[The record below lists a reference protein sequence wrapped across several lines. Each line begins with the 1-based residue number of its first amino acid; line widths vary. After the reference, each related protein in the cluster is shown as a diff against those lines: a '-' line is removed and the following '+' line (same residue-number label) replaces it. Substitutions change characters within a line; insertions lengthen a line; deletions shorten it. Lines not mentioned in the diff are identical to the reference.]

1 MRACGETTEQVRR
14 GGLKGVTAVWRSI
27 QDTFALTDQGMK
39 DFMRGAGF
47 CALANLMLMLPIVVL
62 YFTARGFIRYL
73 DDPSV
78 GLPDMALFAVAIVAA
93 LVVMFVTQ
101 MWEYRATYTAVY
113 QESARK
119 RIAIAER
126 LRLLPLSFFGKR
138 DLADLTSVIMK
149 DCSDQERLFS
159 HTMPQIFGMGA
170 STLVFAAMMFAFDWR
185 LAASALWPIPVAL
198 TALLLT
204 ARIQKS
210 HTAKKNAA
218 SLSFADGLQ
227 EYLECHREIR
237 SLNKVGVFQGELD
250 CRIDRFEREKIDAEL
265 AMGVAVCSAQ
275 GFLRLGI
282 ASVIVVGTM
291 LLVTGQV
298 DFLVFF
304 VYLLAVTRVYDPIN
318 VVLQAVA
325 ELMDMSLSLE
335 RMRAIENEPVQTGS
349 TSFEPQG
356 YDVVF
361 EDVGFAYADGED
373 VLGSVSF
380 KAREGQVT
388 ALVGASGSGKSTAVK
403 LASRFWDVS
412 SGTVFVGGVDVST
425 VDPETLLS
433 AFSEVF
439 QDVVLFDDTVREN
452 IRLGRKDATNEEVL
466 AAARAARCDEFV
478 ERLPNGYDTMIG
490 ENGSRLSGGERQR
503 ISIARALLKD
513 APIVLLDEATASLD
527 VENETY
533 VQAALSELLQG
544 KTVLVIAHRMRTVDN
559 ADKIVVLEGGCVV
572 EQGSPAELREKPDG
586 RYRRMLELQRESEVW
601 AL

>member
-1 MRACGETTEQVRR
+1 
-14 GGLKGVTAVWRSI
+14 
-27 QDTFALTDQGMK
+27 MK

-62 YFTARGFIRYL
+62 YFVASDFVRYL
-73 DDPSV
+73 GEPAV
-78 GLPDMALFAVAIVAA
+78 GLPGMALYAVGIVAA
-93 LVVMFVTQ
+93 LAVMFVTQ
-101 MWEYRATYTAVY
+101 MWEYRATYTVVY

-159 HTMPQIFGMGA
+159 HTMPQLFGMGA
-170 STLVFAAMMFAFDWR
+170 STLVFAVMMFAFDWR

-198 TALLLT
+198 VALLLT
-204 ARIQKS
+204 ARVQKS

-218 SLSFADGLQ
+218 SLSFVDGLQ

-237 SLNKVGVFQGELD
+237 SLNKVSAFQGELD
-250 CRIDRFEREKIDAEL
+250 HCIDRFEREKIGAEL

-291 LLVTGQV
+291 LLVAGRV

-318 VVLQAVA
+318 VILQAIA
-325 ELMDMSLSLE
+325 ELMDMSLSLG
-335 RMRAIENEPVQTGS
+335 RMRAIENEPIQTGH

-361 EDVGFAYADGED
+361 DDVGFAYADGED
-373 VLGSVSF
+373 VLDGVSF
-380 KAREGQVT
+380 TAREGQVT

-412 SGTVFVGGVDVST
+412 SGAVFVGGVDVST

-433 AFSEVF
+433 SFSEVF

-452 IRLGRKDATNEEVL
+452 IRLGKKNATDEEVL
-466 AAARAARCDEFV
+466 AAAKAARCDEFV
-478 ERLPNGYDTMIG
+478 ERLPNGYDTLIG
-490 ENGSRLSGGERQR
+490 ENGGRLSGGERQR
-503 ISIARALLKD
+503 ISIARALLKN

-527 VENETY
+527 VENETQ

-559 ADKIVVLEGGCVV
+559 ADKIVVLEGGRVV
-572 EQGSPAELREKPDG
+572 EQGSPAELREKPEG
-586 RYRRMLELQRESEVW
+586 RYRRMLELQRESAAW

>member
-1 MRACGETTEQVRR
+1 MA
-14 GGLKGVTAVWRSI
+14 AVWRRI
-27 QDTFALTDQGMK
+27 QDAFALTDQGMK

-62 YFTARGFIRYL
+62 YFVASDFVRYL
-73 DDPSV
+73 GEPAI
-78 GLPDMALFAVAIVAA
+78 GLPSMAPYVVGIVAA
-93 LVVMFVTQ
+93 LAVMFVTQ
-101 MWEYRATYTAVY
+101 MWEYRATYTVVY
-113 QESARK
+113 KESARK

-198 TALLLT
+198 AALLLT
-204 ARIQKS
+204 ARVQKS

-218 SLSFADGLQ
+218 SLSFVDGLQ

-237 SLNKVGVFQGELD
+237 SLNKVGAFQSDLGR
-250 CRIDRFEREKIDAEL
+250 RIDRFEREKIGAEL

-291 LLVTGQV
+291 LLVAGRV

-318 VVLQAVA
+318 VILQAVA
-325 ELMDMSLSLE
+325 ELMDMSLSLK
-335 RMRAIENEPVQTGS
+335 RMRAIENEPIQTGS

-356 YDVVF
+356 YDVAF
-361 EDVGFAYADGED
+361 DDVGFAYADGED
-373 VLGSVSF
+373 VLDGVSF
-380 KAREGQVT
+380 TAREGQVT

-412 SGTVFVGGVDVST
+412 SGAVFVGGVDVST

-433 AFSEVF
+433 SFSEVF

-452 IRLGRKDATNEEVL
+452 IRLGKKNATDEEVL
-466 AAARAARCDEFV
+466 AAAKVARCDEFV
-478 ERLPNGYDTMIG
+478 ERLPNGYDTLIG
-490 ENGSRLSGGERQR
+490 ENGGRLSGGERQR
-503 ISIARALLKD
+503 ISIARALLKN

-527 VENETY
+527 VENETQ

-559 ADKIVVLEGGCVV
+559 ADKIVVLEGGRVV
-572 EQGSPAELREKPDG
+572 EQGSPAELREKPEG
-586 RYRRMLELQRESEVW
+586 RYRRMLELQRESAAW

>member
-1 MRACGETTEQVRR
+1 MTTVRR
-14 GGLKGVTAVWRSI
+14 RL
-27 QDTFALTDQGMK
+27 QDIFALTDQGVK

-62 YFTARGFIRYL
+62 YFVASDFVRYL
-73 DDPSV
+73 GEPAV
-78 GLPDMALFAVAIVAA
+78 GLPGMALYAVGIVAA
-93 LVVMFVTQ
+93 LAVMFVTQ
-101 MWEYRATYTAVY
+101 MWEYRATYTVVY

-159 HTMPQIFGMGA
+159 HTMPQLFGMGA
-170 STLVFAAMMFAFDWR
+170 STLVFAVMMFAFDWR

-198 TALLLT
+198 VALLLT
-204 ARIQKS
+204 ARVQKS

-218 SLSFADGLQ
+218 SLSFVDGLQ

-237 SLNKVGVFQGELD
+237 SLNKVSAFQGELD
-250 CRIDRFEREKIDAEL
+250 HCIDRFEREKIGAEL

-291 LLVTGQV
+291 LLVAGRV

-318 VVLQAVA
+318 VILQAIA
-325 ELMDMSLSLE
+325 ELMDMSLSLG
-335 RMRAIENEPVQTGS
+335 RMRAIENEPIQTGH

-356 YDVVF
+356 YDVAF
-361 EDVGFAYADGED
+361 DDVGFAYADGED
-373 VLGSVSF
+373 VLDGVSF
-380 KAREGQVT
+380 TAREGQVT

-412 SGTVFVGGVDVST
+412 SGAVFVGGVDVST

-433 AFSEVF
+433 SFSEVF

-452 IRLGRKDATNEEVL
+452 IRLGKKNATDEEVL
-466 AAARAARCDEFV
+466 AAAKAARCDEFV
-478 ERLPNGYDTMIG
+478 ERLPNGYDTLIG
-490 ENGSRLSGGERQR
+490 ENGGRLSGGERQR
-503 ISIARALLKD
+503 ISIARALLKN

-527 VENETY
+527 VENETQ

-559 ADKIVVLEGGCVV
+559 ADKIVVLEGGRVV
-572 EQGSPAELREKPDG
+572 EQGSPAELREKPEG
-586 RYRRMLELQRESEVW
+586 RYRRMLELQRESAAW

>member
-1 MRACGETTEQVRR
+1 MWRR
-14 GGLKGVTAVWRSI
+14 I
-27 QDTFALTDQGMK
+27 QDAFALTDQGMK

-62 YFTARGFIRYL
+62 YFTASDFIRYL
-73 DDPSV
+73 GDPAV
-78 GLPDMALFAVAIVAA
+78 GLPSMALYEVGIVAA
-93 LVVMFVTQ
+93 LAVMFVTQ
-101 MWEYRATYTAVY
+101 MWEYRGTYTVVY

-126 LRLLPLSFFGKR
+126 LRLLSLSFFGKR
-138 DLADLTSVIMK
+138 DLSDLTSVIMK

-170 STLVFAAMMFAFDWR
+170 STLVFAVMMFAFDWR

-198 TALLLT
+198 VALLLT
-204 ARIQKS
+204 ARVQKS

-218 SLSFADGLQ
+218 SLSFVDGLQ

-237 SLNKVGVFQGELD
+237 SLNKVSAFQGELD
-250 CRIDRFEREKIDAEL
+250 RCIDCFEREKIDAEL

-291 LLVTGQV
+291 LLVAGQI

-318 VVLQAVA
+318 VILQAIA

-335 RMRAIENEPVQTGS
+335 RMRAIENEPIQTGR

-361 EDVGFAYADGED
+361 DDVGFSYADGED
-373 VLGSVSF
+373 VLDSVSF

-412 SGTVFVGGVDVST
+412 SGAVFVGGVDVST

-433 AFSEVF
+433 SFSEVF

-452 IRLGRKDATNEEVL
+452 IRLGKKDATDEEVL
-466 AAARAARCDEFV
+466 AAAKAARCDEFV
-478 ERLPNGYDTMIG
+478 ERLPNGYDTIIG

-527 VENETY
+527 VENETH
-533 VQAALSELLQG
+533 VQAALSELLQD

-559 ADKIVVLEGGCVV
+559 ADKIVVLENGRVA
-572 EQGSPAELREKPDG
+572 EQGSPAELRERPEG
-586 RYRRMLELQRESEVW
+586 EYRRMLELQRESGAW
-601 AL
+601 TL

>member
-1 MRACGETTEQVRR
+1 MWRR
-14 GGLKGVTAVWRSI
+14 I
-27 QDTFALTDQGMK
+27 QDAFALTDQGMK

-62 YFTARGFIRYL
+62 YFVASDFVRYL
-73 DDPSV
+73 GNPAA
-78 GLPDMALFAVAIVAA
+78 GLPDMALYAVGIVVA

-101 MWEYRATYTAVY
+101 MWEYRGTYTVVY

-138 DLADLTSVIMK
+138 DLSDLTSVIMK

-170 STLVFAAMMFAFDWR
+170 STLVFAVMMFAFDWR

-198 TALLLT
+198 VALLLT
-204 ARIQKS
+204 ARVQKS

-218 SLSFADGLQ
+218 SLSFVDGLQ

-237 SLNKVGVFQGELD
+237 SLNKVSAFQGELD
-250 CRIDRFEREKIDAEL
+250 RCIDCFEREKIDAEL

-291 LLVTGQV
+291 LLVAGQI

-318 VVLQAVA
+318 VILQAIA

-335 RMRAIENEPVQTGS
+335 RMRAIENEAIQTGR

-361 EDVGFAYADGED
+361 DDVSFSYADGED
-373 VLGSVSF
+373 VLDSVSF

-412 SGTVFVGGVDVST
+412 SGAVFVGGVDVST

-433 AFSEVF
+433 SFSEVF

-452 IRLGRKDATNEEVL
+452 IRLGKKDATDEEVL
-466 AAARAARCDEFV
+466 AAAKAARCDEFV

-527 VENETY
+527 VENETQ
-533 VQAALSELLQG
+533 VQAALSELLQD

-559 ADKIVVLEGGCVV
+559 ADKIVVLENGRVA
-572 EQGSPAELREKPDG
+572 EQGSPAELRERPEG
-586 RYRRMLELQRESEVW
+586 EYRRMLELQRESGAW
-601 AL
+601 TL

>member
-1 MRACGETTEQVRR
+1 MTTVRR
-14 GGLKGVTAVWRSI
+14 RL
-27 QDTFALTDQGMK
+27 QDIFALTDQGMK

-62 YFTARGFIRYL
+62 YFVASDFVRYL
-73 DDPSV
+73 GEPAV
-78 GLPDMALFAVAIVAA
+78 GLPGMALYAVGIVAA
-93 LVVMFVTQ
+93 LAVMFVTQ
-101 MWEYRATYTAVY
+101 MWEYRATYTVVY
-113 QESARK
+113 RESARK

-159 HTMPQIFGMGA
+159 HTMPQLFGMGA
-170 STLVFAAMMFAFDWR
+170 STLVFAVMMFAFDWR

-198 TALLLT
+198 VALLLT

-237 SLNKVGVFQGELD
+237 SLNKVGAFQGELD
-250 CRIDRFEREKIDAEL
+250 RCIDCFEREKIGAEL

-291 LLVTGQV
+291 LLVAGQV

-318 VVLQAVA
+318 VILQAIA

-335 RMRAIENEPVQTGS
+335 RMRAIENEAIQTGS
-349 TSFEPQG
+349 TSFAPQG

-361 EDVGFAYADGED
+361 DDVGFAYANGED
-373 VLGSVSF
+373 VLDGVSF
-380 KAREGQVT
+380 KAQEGQVT

-412 SGTVFVGGVDVST
+412 SGAVFVGGVNVST
-425 VDPETLLS
+425 IDPETLLS

-452 IRLGRKDATNEEVL
+452 IRLGKKDATDEEVL
-466 AAARAARCDEFV
+466 AAAKAAHCDEFV
-478 ERLPNGYDTMIG
+478 ERLSNGYDTMIG

-527 VENETY
+527 VENETQ
-533 VQAALSELLQG
+533 VQAALSELLQD

-559 ADKIVVLEGGCVV
+559 ADKIVVLEGGRVA
-572 EQGSPAELREKPDG
+572 EQGSPAELRERPEGK
-586 RYRRMLELQRESEVW
+586 YRRMLELQSESATW

>member
-1 MRACGETTEQVRR
+1 
-14 GGLKGVTAVWRSI
+14 
-27 QDTFALTDQGMK
+27 MK

-62 YFTARGFIRYL
+62 YFVASDFVRYL
-73 DDPSV
+73 GEPAV
-78 GLPDMALFAVAIVAA
+78 GLPGMAPYVVGIVAA
-93 LVVMFVTQ
+93 LAVMFVTQ
-101 MWEYRATYTAVY
+101 MWEYRATYTVVY
-113 QESARK
+113 KESARK

-170 STLVFAAMMFAFDWR
+170 STLVFAVMMFAFDWR

-198 TALLLT
+198 AALLLT
-204 ARIQKS
+204 ARVQKS

-237 SLNKVGVFQGELD
+237 SLNKVGAFQSDLGR
-250 CRIDRFEREKIDAEL
+250 RIDRFEREKIGAEL

-282 ASVIVVGTM
+282 ASVIMVGTM
-291 LLVTGQV
+291 LLVTGRV

-318 VVLQAVA
+318 VILQAVA
-325 ELMDMSLSLE
+325 ELMDMSLSLK
-335 RMRAIENEPVQTGS
+335 RMCAIENEPIQTGS

-356 YDVVF
+356 YDVAF
-361 EDVGFAYADGED
+361 DDVGFAYADGED
-373 VLGSVSF
+373 VLDGVSF
-380 KAREGQVT
+380 TAREGQVT

-412 SGTVFVGGVDVST
+412 SGAVFVGGVDVST

-433 AFSEVF
+433 SFSEVF

-452 IRLGRKDATNEEVL
+452 IRLGKKNATDEEVL

-478 ERLPNGYDTMIG
+478 ERLPNGYDTLIG
-490 ENGSRLSGGERQR
+490 ENGGRLSGGERQR
-503 ISIARALLKD
+503 ISIARALLKN

-527 VENETY
+527 VENETQ

-559 ADKIVVLEGGCVV
+559 ADKIVVFEGGRVV
-572 EQGSPAELREKPDG
+572 EQGSPAELREKPEG
-586 RYRRMLELQRESEVW
+586 RYRRMLELQRESAAW

>member
-1 MRACGETTEQVRR
+1 MRRR
-14 GGLKGVTAVWRSI
+14 L
-27 QDTFALTDQGMK
+27 QDIFALTDQGMK

-62 YFTARGFIRYL
+62 YFVASDFVRYL
-73 DDPSV
+73 SEPAV
-78 GLPDMALFAVAIVAA
+78 GLPGMVPYVVGIVAA
-93 LVVMFVTQ
+93 LAVMFVTQ
-101 MWEYRATYTAVY
+101 MWEYRATYTVVY
-113 QESARK
+113 KESARK

-198 TALLLT
+198 VALLLT
-204 ARIQKS
+204 ARVQKS

-218 SLSFADGLQ
+218 SLSFVDGLQ

-237 SLNKVGVFQGELD
+237 SLNKVGAFQSDLGR
-250 CRIDRFEREKIDAEL
+250 RIDRFEREKIGAEL

-291 LLVTGQV
+291 LLVTGRV

-318 VVLQAVA
+318 VILQAVA
-325 ELMDMSLSLE
+325 ELMDMSLSLK
-335 RMRAIENEPVQTGS
+335 RMRAIENEPIQTGH

-356 YDVVF
+356 YDVAF
-361 EDVGFAYADGED
+361 DDVGFAYADGED
-373 VLGSVSF
+373 VLDGVSF
-380 KAREGQVT
+380 TAREGQVT

-412 SGTVFVGGVDVST
+412 SGAVFVGGVDVST

-433 AFSEVF
+433 SFSEVF

-452 IRLGRKDATNEEVL
+452 IRLGKKNATDEEVL
-466 AAARAARCDEFV
+466 AAAKAARCDEFV

-527 VENETY
+527 VENETQ

-559 ADKIVVLEGGCVV
+559 ADKIVVLEGGSVV
-572 EQGSPAELREKPDG
+572 EQGSPAELREKPEG
-586 RYRRMLELQRESEVW
+586 RYRRMLELQRESAAW

>member
-1 MRACGETTEQVRR
+1 
-14 GGLKGVTAVWRSI
+14 
-27 QDTFALTDQGMK
+27 MK

-62 YFTARGFIRYL
+62 YFVASDFIGCL
-73 DDPSV
+73 GDPAVCLPSMAPYVV
-78 GLPDMALFAVAIVAA
+78 GIVAA
-93 LVVMFVTQ
+93 LAVMFVTQ
-101 MWEYRATYTAVY
+101 MWEYRATYTVVY
-113 QESARK
+113 KESARK

-198 TALLLT
+198 VALLLT
-204 ARIQKS
+204 ARVQKS

-218 SLSFADGLQ
+218 SLSFVDGLQ

-237 SLNKVGVFQGELD
+237 SLNKVGAFQSDLGR
-250 CRIDRFEREKIDAEL
+250 RIDRFEREKIGAEL

-291 LLVTGQV
+291 LLVAGRV

-318 VVLQAVA
+318 VILQAVA
-325 ELMDMSLSLE
+325 ELMDMSLSLK
-335 RMRAIENEPVQTGS
+335 RMRAIENEPIQTGS

-356 YDVVF
+356 YDVAF
-361 EDVGFAYADGED
+361 DDVGFAYADGED
-373 VLGSVSF
+373 VLDGVSF
-380 KAREGQVT
+380 TAREGQVT

-412 SGTVFVGGVDVST
+412 SGAVFVGGVDVST

-433 AFSEVF
+433 SFSEVF

-452 IRLGRKDATNEEVL
+452 IRLGKKNATDEEVL
-466 AAARAARCDEFV
+466 AAAKAARCDEFV
-478 ERLPNGYDTMIG
+478 ERLPNGYDTLIG
-490 ENGSRLSGGERQR
+490 ENGGRLSGGERQR
-503 ISIARALLKD
+503 ISIARALLKN

-527 VENETY
+527 VENETQ

-559 ADKIVVLEGGCVV
+559 ADKIVVLEGGRVL
-572 EQGSPAELREKPDG
+572 EQGSPAELREKPEG
-586 RYRRMLELQRESEVW
+586 RYRRMLELQRESAAW

>member
-1 MRACGETTEQVRR
+1 MA
-14 GGLKGVTAVWRSI
+14 AVWRRI
-27 QDTFALTDQGMK
+27 QDAFALTDQGMK

-62 YFTARGFIRYL
+62 YFVASDFIGCL
-73 DDPSV
+73 GDPAACLPSMAPYVV
-78 GLPDMALFAVAIVAA
+78 GIVAA
-93 LVVMFVTQ
+93 LAVMFVTQ
-101 MWEYRATYTAVY
+101 MWEYRATYTVVY

-138 DLADLTSVIMK
+138 DLSDLTSVIMK

-170 STLVFAAMMFAFDWR
+170 STLVFAVMMFAFDWR

-198 TALLLT
+198 VALLLT
-204 ARIQKS
+204 ARVQKS

-218 SLSFADGLQ
+218 SLSFVDGLQ

-237 SLNKVGVFQGELD
+237 SLNKVSAFQGELD
-250 CRIDRFEREKIDAEL
+250 HCIDRFEREKIGAEL

-291 LLVTGQV
+291 LLVTGRV

-318 VVLQAVA
+318 VILQAVA
-325 ELMDMSLSLE
+325 ELMDMSLSLG
-335 RMRAIENEPVQTGS
+335 RMRAIENEPIQTGS

-356 YDVVF
+356 YDVAF
-361 EDVGFAYADGED
+361 DDVGFAYADGED
-373 VLGSVSF
+373 VLDGVSF
-380 KAREGQVT
+380 TAREGQVT

-412 SGTVFVGGVDVST
+412 SGAVFVGGVDVST

-433 AFSEVF
+433 SFSEVF

-452 IRLGRKDATNEEVL
+452 IRLGKKNATDEEVL

-527 VENETY
+527 VENETQ

-559 ADKIVVLEGGCVV
+559 ADKIVVLEGGSVV
-572 EQGSPAELREKPDG
+572 EQGSPAELREKPEG
-586 RYRRMLELQRESEVW
+586 RYRRMLELQRESAAW

>member
-1 MRACGETTEQVRR
+1 MTTVRR
-14 GGLKGVTAVWRSI
+14 RL
-27 QDTFALTDQGMK
+27 QDIFALTDQGMK

-62 YFTARGFIRYL
+62 YFVASDFIRYL
-73 DDPSV
+73 GEPAV
-78 GLPDMALFAVAIVAA
+78 GLPGMALYAVGIVAA
-93 LVVMFVTQ
+93 LAVMFVTQ
-101 MWEYRATYTAVY
+101 MWEYRATYTVVY

-159 HTMPQIFGMGA
+159 HTMPQLFGMGA
-170 STLVFAAMMFAFDWR
+170 STLVFAVMMFAFDWR

-198 TALLLT
+198 VALLLT
-204 ARIQKS
+204 ARVQKS

-218 SLSFADGLQ
+218 SLSFVDGLQ

-237 SLNKVGVFQGELD
+237 SLNKVSAFQGELD
-250 CRIDRFEREKIDAEL
+250 HCIDRFEREKIGAEL

-291 LLVTGQV
+291 LLVAGRV

-318 VVLQAVA
+318 VILQAIA
-325 ELMDMSLSLE
+325 ELMDMSLSLG
-335 RMRAIENEPVQTGS
+335 RMRAIENEPIQTGH

-356 YDVVF
+356 YDVAF
-361 EDVGFAYADGED
+361 DDVGFAYADGEN
-373 VLGSVSF
+373 VLDGVSF
-380 KAREGQVT
+380 TAREGQVT

-412 SGTVFVGGVDVST
+412 SGAVFVGGVDVST

-433 AFSEVF
+433 SFSEVF

-452 IRLGRKDATNEEVL
+452 IRLGKKNATDEEVL
-466 AAARAARCDEFV
+466 AAAKAARCDEFV
-478 ERLPNGYDTMIG
+478 ERLPNGYDTLIG
-490 ENGSRLSGGERQR
+490 ENGGRLSGGERQR
-503 ISIARALLKD
+503 ISIARALLKN

-527 VENETY
+527 VENETQ

-559 ADKIVVLEGGCVV
+559 ADKIVVLEGGRVV
-572 EQGSPAELREKPDG
+572 EQGSPAELREKPEG
-586 RYRRMLELQRESEVW
+586 RYRRMLELQRESAAW

>member
-1 MRACGETTEQVRR
+1 
-14 GGLKGVTAVWRSI
+14 
-27 QDTFALTDQGMK
+27 MK

-62 YFTARGFIRYL
+62 YFVASDFVRYL
-73 DDPSV
+73 GEPAV
-78 GLPDMALFAVAIVAA
+78 GLPGMALYAVGIVAA
-93 LVVMFVTQ
+93 LAVMFVTQ
-101 MWEYRATYTAVY
+101 MWEYRATYTVVY

-159 HTMPQIFGMGA
+159 HTMPQLFGMGA
-170 STLVFAAMMFAFDWR
+170 STLVFAVMMFAFDWR

-198 TALLLT
+198 AALLLT
-204 ARIQKS
+204 ARVQKS

-218 SLSFADGLQ
+218 SLSFVDGLQ

-237 SLNKVGVFQGELD
+237 SLNKVSAFQGELD
-250 CRIDRFEREKIDAEL
+250 HCIDRFEREKIGAEL

-291 LLVTGQV
+291 LLVAGRV

-318 VVLQAVA
+318 VILQAIA
-325 ELMDMSLSLE
+325 ELMDMSLSLG
-335 RMRAIENEPVQTGS
+335 RMRAIENEPIQTGR

-356 YDVVF
+356 YDVAF
-361 EDVGFAYADGED
+361 DDVGFAYADGED
-373 VLGSVSF
+373 VLDGVSF
-380 KAREGQVT
+380 TAREGQVT

-412 SGTVFVGGVDVST
+412 SGAVFVGGVDVST

-433 AFSEVF
+433 SFSEVF

-452 IRLGRKDATNEEVL
+452 IRLGKKNATDEEVL
-466 AAARAARCDEFV
+466 AAAKAARCDEFV
-478 ERLPNGYDTMIG
+478 ERLPNGYDTLIG
-490 ENGSRLSGGERQR
+490 ENGGRLSGGERQR
-503 ISIARALLKD
+503 ISIARALLKN

-527 VENETY
+527 VENETQ

-559 ADKIVVLEGGCVV
+559 ADKIVVLEGGRVV
-572 EQGSPAELREKPDG
+572 EQGSPAELREKPEG
-586 RYRRMLELQRESEVW
+586 RYRRMLELQRESAAW

>member
-1 MRACGETTEQVRR
+1 
-14 GGLKGVTAVWRSI
+14 
-27 QDTFALTDQGMK
+27 MK

-62 YFTARGFIRYL
+62 YFVASDFVRYL
-73 DDPSV
+73 GEPAV
-78 GLPDMALFAVAIVAA
+78 GLPGMALYAVGIVAA
-93 LVVMFVTQ
+93 LAVMFVTQ
-101 MWEYRATYTAVY
+101 MWEYRATYTVVY

-159 HTMPQIFGMGA
+159 HTMPQLFGMGA
-170 STLVFAAMMFAFDWR
+170 STLVFAVMMFAFDWR

-198 TALLLT
+198 VALLLT
-204 ARIQKS
+204 ARVQKS

-218 SLSFADGLQ
+218 SLSFVDRLQ

-237 SLNKVGVFQGELD
+237 SLNKVSAFQGELD
-250 CRIDRFEREKIDAEL
+250 HCIDRFEREKIGAEL

-291 LLVTGQV
+291 LLVAGRV

-318 VVLQAVA
+318 VILQAIA
-325 ELMDMSLSLE
+325 ELMDMSLSLG
-335 RMRAIENEPVQTGS
+335 RMRAIENEPIQTGH

-356 YDVVF
+356 YDVAF
-361 EDVGFAYADGED
+361 DDVGFAYADGED
-373 VLGSVSF
+373 VLDGVSF
-380 KAREGQVT
+380 TAREGQVT

-412 SGTVFVGGVDVST
+412 SGAVFVGGVDVST

-433 AFSEVF
+433 SFSEVF

-452 IRLGRKDATNEEVL
+452 IRLGKKNATDEEVL
-466 AAARAARCDEFV
+466 AAAKAARCDEFV
-478 ERLPNGYDTMIG
+478 ERLPNGYDTLIG
-490 ENGSRLSGGERQR
+490 ENGGRLSGGERQR
-503 ISIARALLKD
+503 ISIARALLKN

-527 VENETY
+527 VENETQ

-559 ADKIVVLEGGCVV
+559 ADKIVVLEGGRVV
-572 EQGSPAELREKPDG
+572 EQGSPAELREKPEG
-586 RYRRMLELQRESEVW
+586 RYRRMLELQRESAAW

>member
-1 MRACGETTEQVRR
+1 MWRR
-14 GGLKGVTAVWRSI
+14 I
-27 QDTFALTDQGMK
+27 QDAFALTDQGMK
-39 DFMRGAGF
+39 DFIRGAGF

-62 YFTARGFIRYL
+62 YFVASDFIRYL
-73 DDPSV
+73 DNPSV
-78 GLPDMALFAVAIVAA
+78 GLPGMVLYVAGIVAA

-101 MWEYRATYTAVY
+101 MWEYRATYTVVY

-119 RIAIAER
+119 RISIAER

-170 STLVFAAMMFAFDWR
+170 STLVFAVMMFAFDWR

-198 TALLLT
+198 VVLLLT
-204 ARIQKS
+204 AHIQKS

-218 SLSFADGLQ
+218 SLSFADALQ

-237 SLNKVGVFQGELD
+237 SLNKVGAFQDELD
-250 CRIDRFEREKIDAEL
+250 CRIDRFEREKIGAEL

-282 ASVIVVGTM
+282 ASVIVVGTV
-291 LLVTGQV
+291 LLVAGQV

-318 VVLQAVA
+318 VILQAIA

-335 RMRAIENEPVQTGS
+335 RMRAIENEPIQTGS

-356 YDVVF
+356 HDVVF
-361 EDVGFAYADGED
+361 EDVGFAYSDGED
-373 VLGSVSF
+373 VLNGVSF
-380 KAREGQVT
+380 KAQEGQVT

-403 LASRFWDVS
+403 LASRFWDAS
-412 SGTVFVGGVDVST
+412 SGAIFVGGVDVST

-452 IRLGRKDATNEEVL
+452 IRLGKKDATNEEVL

-586 RYRRMLELQRESEVW
+586 IYRRMLELQRESEAWV
-601 AL
+601 L

>member
-1 MRACGETTEQVRR
+1 
-14 GGLKGVTAVWRSI
+14 
-27 QDTFALTDQGMK
+27 MK

-62 YFTARGFIRYL
+62 YFVASDFIRYL
-73 DDPSV
+73 GEPAV
-78 GLPDMALFAVAIVAA
+78 GLPGMALYTVGIVAA
-93 LVVMFVTQ
+93 LAVMFITQ
-101 MWEYRATYTAVY
+101 MWEYRATYTVVY

-159 HTMPQIFGMGA
+159 HTMPQLFGMGA
-170 STLVFAAMMFAFDWR
+170 STLVFAVMMFAFDWR

-198 TALLLT
+198 AALLLT
-204 ARIQKS
+204 ARVQKS

-218 SLSFADGLQ
+218 SLSFVDGLQ

-237 SLNKVGVFQGELD
+237 SLNKVGAFQSDLGR
-250 CRIDRFEREKIDAEL
+250 RIDRFEREKIGAEL

-291 LLVTGQV
+291 LLVAGRV

-318 VVLQAVA
+318 VILQAIA
-325 ELMDMSLSLE
+325 ELMDMSLSLG
-335 RMRAIENEPVQTGS
+335 RMRAIENEPIQTGH

-356 YDVVF
+356 YDVAF
-361 EDVGFAYADGED
+361 DDVGFAYADGED
-373 VLGSVSF
+373 VLDGVSF

-412 SGTVFVGGVDVST
+412 SGAVFVGGVDVST

-433 AFSEVF
+433 SFSEVF

-452 IRLGRKDATNEEVL
+452 IRLGKKNATDEEVL
-466 AAARAARCDEFV
+466 AAAKAARCDEFV
-478 ERLPNGYDTMIG
+478 ERLPNGYDTLIG
-490 ENGSRLSGGERQR
+490 ENGGRLSGGERQR
-503 ISIARALLKD
+503 ISIARALLKN

-527 VENETY
+527 VENETQ

-559 ADKIVVLEGGCVV
+559 ADKIVVLEGGRVV
-572 EQGSPAELREKPDG
+572 EQGSPAELREKPEG
-586 RYRRMLELQRESEVW
+586 RYRRMLELQRESAAW
-601 AL
+601 TL

>member
-1 MRACGETTEQVRR
+1 MWRR
-14 GGLKGVTAVWRSI
+14 I
-27 QDTFALTDQGMK
+27 QDAFALTDQGMK

-47 CALANLMLMLPIVVL
+47 CALANLMLMLPVVVL
-62 YFTARGFIRYL
+62 YFTASDFIRYL

-78 GLPDMALFAVAIVAA
+78 GLPGMALYAAGIVAA

-101 MWEYRATYTAVY
+101 MWEYRATYSAVY

-126 LRLLPLSFFGKR
+126 LRLLPLSFFGRR
-138 DLADLTSVIMK
+138 DLSDLTSVIMK

-198 TALLLT
+198 AALLLT
-204 ARIQKS
+204 AHIQKS

-218 SLSFADGLQ
+218 SLSFADALQ

-237 SLNKVGVFQGELD
+237 SLNKVGAFQDELD
-250 CRIDRFEREKIDAEL
+250 CRIDRFEREKIGAEL

-282 ASVIVVGTM
+282 ASVIVVGTV
-291 LLVTGQV
+291 LLVAGQV
-298 DFLVFF
+298 GFLVFF

-318 VVLQAVA
+318 VILQAIA

-373 VLGSVSF
+373 VLGDVSF

-412 SGTVFVGGVDVST
+412 SGAIFVGGVDVST

-452 IRLGRKDATNEEVL
+452 IRLGKKDATNEEVL

-586 RYRRMLELQRESEVW
+586 RYRRMLELQHESEAWV
-601 AL
+601 L

>member
-1 MRACGETTEQVRR
+1 
-14 GGLKGVTAVWRSI
+14 
-27 QDTFALTDQGMK
+27 MK

-62 YFTARGFIRYL
+62 YFVASDFIGCL
-73 DDPSV
+73 GDPAV
-78 GLPDMALFAVAIVAA
+78 GLPGMAPYVVGIVAA
-93 LVVMFVTQ
+93 LAVMLVTQ
-101 MWEYRATYTAVY
+101 MWEYRATYTVVY

-170 STLVFAAMMFAFDWR
+170 STLVFAVMMFAFDWR

-198 TALLLT
+198 AALLLT
-204 ARIQKS
+204 ARVQKS

-218 SLSFADGLQ
+218 SLSFVDGLQ

-237 SLNKVGVFQGELD
+237 SLNKVGAFQSDLGR
-250 CRIDRFEREKIDAEL
+250 RIDRFEREKIGAEL

-291 LLVTGQV
+291 LLVAGRV

-318 VVLQAVA
+318 VILQAIA
-325 ELMDMSLSLE
+325 ELMDMSLSLG
-335 RMRAIENEPVQTGS
+335 RMRAIENEPIQTGH

-356 YDVVF
+356 YDVAF
-361 EDVGFAYADGED
+361 DDVGFAYADGED
-373 VLGSVSF
+373 VLDGVSF
-380 KAREGQVT
+380 TAREGQVT

-412 SGTVFVGGVDVST
+412 SGAVFVGGVDVST

-433 AFSEVF
+433 SFSEVF

-452 IRLGRKDATNEEVL
+452 IRLGKKNATDEEVL
-466 AAARAARCDEFV
+466 AAAKAARCDEFV
-478 ERLPNGYDTMIG
+478 ERLPNGYDTLIG
-490 ENGSRLSGGERQR
+490 ENGGRLSGGERQR
-503 ISIARALLKD
+503 ISIARALLKN

-527 VENETY
+527 VENETQ

-559 ADKIVVLEGGCVV
+559 ADKIVVLEGGRVV
-572 EQGSPAELREKPDG
+572 EQGSPAELREKPEG
-586 RYRRMLELQRESEVW
+586 RYRRMLELQRESAAW

>member
-1 MRACGETTEQVRR
+1 
-14 GGLKGVTAVWRSI
+14 
-27 QDTFALTDQGMK
+27 MK

-62 YFTARGFIRYL
+62 YFVASDFVRYL
-73 DDPSV
+73 GEPAV
-78 GLPDMALFAVAIVAA
+78 GLPGMALYAVGIVAA
-93 LVVMFVTQ
+93 LAVMFVTQ
-101 MWEYRATYTAVY
+101 MWEYRATYTVVY

-198 TALLLT
+198 VALLLT
-204 ARIQKS
+204 ARVQKS

-218 SLSFADGLQ
+218 SLSFVDGLQ

-237 SLNKVGVFQGELD
+237 SLNKVGAFQSDLGR
-250 CRIDRFEREKIDAEL
+250 RIDRFEREKIGAEL

-291 LLVTGQV
+291 LLVTGRV

-318 VVLQAVA
+318 VILQAVA
-325 ELMDMSLSLE
+325 ELMDMSLSLK
-335 RMRAIENEPVQTGS
+335 RMRAIENEPIQTGS

-356 YDVVF
+356 YDVAF
-361 EDVGFAYADGED
+361 DDVGFAYADGED
-373 VLGSVSF
+373 VLDGVSF
-380 KAREGQVT
+380 TAREGQVT

-412 SGTVFVGGVDVST
+412 SGAVFVGGVDVST

-433 AFSEVF
+433 SFSEVF

-452 IRLGRKDATNEEVL
+452 IRLGKKNATDEEVL
-466 AAARAARCDEFV
+466 AAAKAARCDEFV
-478 ERLPNGYDTMIG
+478 ERLPNGYDTLIG
-490 ENGSRLSGGERQR
+490 ENGGRLSGGERQR
-503 ISIARALLKD
+503 ISIARALLKN

-527 VENETY
+527 VENETQ

-559 ADKIVVLEGGCVV
+559 ADKIVVLEGGSVV
-572 EQGSPAELREKPDG
+572 EQGSPAELREKPEG
-586 RYRRMLELQRESEVW
+586 RYRRMLELQRESAAW

>member
-1 MRACGETTEQVRR
+1 
-14 GGLKGVTAVWRSI
+14 
-27 QDTFALTDQGMK
+27 MK
-39 DFMRGAGF
+39 DFIRGAGF

-62 YFTARGFIRYL
+62 YFVASDFIRYL
-73 DDPSV
+73 DNPSV
-78 GLPDMALFAVAIVAA
+78 GLPGTALYAAGIVAA
-93 LVVMFVTQ
+93 LAVMFVTQ
-101 MWEYRATYTAVY
+101 MWEYRGTYTVVY

-119 RIAIAER
+119 RISIAER

-198 TALLLT
+198 AALLLT
-204 ARIQKS
+204 GRIQKS

-218 SLSFADGLQ
+218 SLSFADALQ

-237 SLNKVGVFQGELD
+237 SLNKVGVFQDELD
-250 CRIDRFEREKIDAEL
+250 CRIDRFEREKIGAEL

-282 ASVIVVGTM
+282 ASVIVVGTV
-291 LLVTGQV
+291 LLVAGQV

-318 VVLQAVA
+318 VILQAIA

-403 LASRFWDVS
+403 LASRFWDAS
-412 SGTVFVGGVDVST
+412 SGAIFVGGVDVST

-452 IRLGRKDATNEEVL
+452 IRLGKKDATNEEVL

-586 RYRRMLELQRESEVW
+586 RYRRMLELQRESEAWV
-601 AL
+601 L

>member
-1 MRACGETTEQVRR
+1 
-14 GGLKGVTAVWRSI
+14 
-27 QDTFALTDQGMK
+27 MK

-62 YFTARGFIRYL
+62 YFVASDFVRYL
-73 DDPSV
+73 GEPAV
-78 GLPDMALFAVAIVAA
+78 GLPGMAPYVVGIVAA
-93 LVVMFVTQ
+93 LAVMFVTQ
-101 MWEYRATYTAVY
+101 MWEYRATYTVVY
-113 QESARK
+113 KESARK

-198 TALLLT
+198 VALLLT
-204 ARIQKS
+204 ARVQKS

-218 SLSFADGLQ
+218 SLSFVDGLQ

-237 SLNKVGVFQGELD
+237 SLNKVGAFQSDLGR
-250 CRIDRFEREKIDAEL
+250 RIDRFEREKIGAEL

-291 LLVTGQV
+291 LLVTGRV

-318 VVLQAVA
+318 VILQAVA
-325 ELMDMSLSLE
+325 ELMDMSLSLK
-335 RMRAIENEPVQTGS
+335 RMRAIENEPIQTGS

-356 YDVVF
+356 YDVAF
-361 EDVGFAYADGED
+361 DDVGFAYADGED
-373 VLGSVSF
+373 VLDGVSF
-380 KAREGQVT
+380 TAREGQVT

-412 SGTVFVGGVDVST
+412 SGAVFVGGVDVST

-433 AFSEVF
+433 SFSEVF

-452 IRLGRKDATNEEVL
+452 IRLGKKSATDEEVL
-466 AAARAARCDEFV
+466 AAAKVARCDEFV
-478 ERLPNGYDTMIG
+478 ERLPNGYDTLIG
-490 ENGSRLSGGERQR
+490 ENGGRLSGGERQR
-503 ISIARALLKD
+503 ISIARALLKN

-527 VENETY
+527 VENETQ

-559 ADKIVVLEGGCVV
+559 ADKIVVLEGGRVV
-572 EQGSPAELREKPDG
+572 EQGSPAELREKPEG
-586 RYRRMLELQRESEVW
+586 RYRRMLELQRESAAW

>member
-1 MRACGETTEQVRR
+1 
-14 GGLKGVTAVWRSI
+14 
-27 QDTFALTDQGMK
+27 MK

-62 YFTARGFIRYL
+62 YFVASDFVRYL
-73 DDPSV
+73 GEPAV
-78 GLPDMALFAVAIVAA
+78 GLPGMAPYVMGIVAA
-93 LVVMFVTQ
+93 LAVMFVTQ
-101 MWEYRATYTAVY
+101 MWEYRATYTVVY
-113 QESARK
+113 KESARK

-198 TALLLT
+198 VALLLT
-204 ARIQKS
+204 ARVQKS

-218 SLSFADGLQ
+218 SLSFVDGLQ

-237 SLNKVGVFQGELD
+237 SLNKVGAFQSDLGR
-250 CRIDRFEREKIDAEL
+250 RIDRFEREKIGAEL

-291 LLVTGQV
+291 LLMTGRV

-318 VVLQAVA
+318 VILQAVA
-325 ELMDMSLSLE
+325 ELMDMSLSLK
-335 RMRAIENEPVQTGS
+335 RMRAIENEPIQTGS

-356 YDVVF
+356 YDVAF
-361 EDVGFAYADGED
+361 DDVGFAYADGED
-373 VLGSVSF
+373 VLDGVSF
-380 KAREGQVT
+380 TAREGQVT
-388 ALVGASGSGKSTAVK
+388 ALVGTSGSGKSTAVK

-412 SGTVFVGGVDVST
+412 SGAVFVGGVDVST

-433 AFSEVF
+433 SFSEVF

-452 IRLGRKDATNEEVL
+452 IRLGKKNATDEEVL

-527 VENETY
+527 VENETQ

-559 ADKIVVLEGGCVV
+559 ADKIVVLEGGRVV
-572 EQGSPAELREKPDG
+572 EQGSPAELREKPEG
-586 RYRRMLELQRESEVW
+586 RYRRMLELQRESAAW

>member
-1 MRACGETTEQVRR
+1 M
-14 GGLKGVTAVWRSI
+14 TAVWRRI
-27 QDTFALTDQGMK
+27 QDAFALTDQGMK
-39 DFMRGAGF
+39 DFIRGAGF

-62 YFTARGFIRYL
+62 YFVASDFVRYL
-73 DDPSV
+73 DNPSV
-78 GLPDMALFAVAIVAA
+78 GLPGMALYAAGIVAA
-93 LVVMFVTQ
+93 LAVMFVTQ
-101 MWEYRATYTAVY
+101 MWEYRGTYTVVY

-119 RIAIAER
+119 RISIAER

-170 STLVFAAMMFAFDWR
+170 STLVFAVMMFAFDWR

-198 TALLLT
+198 VALLLT
-204 ARIQKS
+204 ARVQKS

-218 SLSFADGLQ
+218 SLSFVDGLQ

-237 SLNKVGVFQGELD
+237 SLNKVSAFQGELD
-250 CRIDRFEREKIDAEL
+250 HCIDRFEREKIGAEL

-291 LLVTGQV
+291 LLVAGRV

-318 VVLQAVA
+318 VILQAIA
-325 ELMDMSLSLE
+325 ELMDMSLSLG
-335 RMRAIENEPVQTGS
+335 RMRAIENEPVQTGH

-361 EDVGFAYADGED
+361 DDVGFAYADGED
-373 VLGSVSF
+373 VLDGVSF
-380 KAREGQVT
+380 TAREGQVT

-412 SGTVFVGGVDVST
+412 SGAVFVGGVDVST

-433 AFSEVF
+433 SFSEVF

-452 IRLGRKDATNEEVL
+452 IRLGKKNATDEEVL
-466 AAARAARCDEFV
+466 AAAKAARCDEFV
-478 ERLPNGYDTMIG
+478 ERLPNGYDTLIG
-490 ENGSRLSGGERQR
+490 ENGGRLSGGERQR
-503 ISIARALLKD
+503 ISIARALLKN

-527 VENETY
+527 VENETQ

-559 ADKIVVLEGGCVV
+559 ADKIVVLEGGRVV
-572 EQGSPAELREKPDG
+572 EQGSPAELREKPEG
-586 RYRRMLELQRESEVW
+586 RYRRMLELQRESAAW

>member
-1 MRACGETTEQVRR
+1 MWRR
-14 GGLKGVTAVWRSI
+14 I
-27 QDTFALTDQGMK
+27 QDAFALTDQGMK

-62 YFTARGFIRYL
+62 YFVASDFVRYL
-73 DDPSV
+73 GEPAI
-78 GLPDMALFAVAIVAA
+78 GLPGMAPYVVGIVAA
-93 LVVMFVTQ
+93 LAVMFVTQ
-101 MWEYRATYTAVY
+101 MWEYRATYTVVY

-198 TALLLT
+198 VALLLT
-204 ARIQKS
+204 ARVQKS

-218 SLSFADGLQ
+218 SLSFVDGLQ

-237 SLNKVGVFQGELD
+237 SLNKVGAFQSDLGR
-250 CRIDRFEREKIDAEL
+250 RIDRFEREKIGAEL

-291 LLVTGQV
+291 LLVTGRV

-318 VVLQAVA
+318 VILQAVA
-325 ELMDMSLSLE
+325 ELMDMSLSLK
-335 RMRAIENEPVQTGS
+335 RMRAIENEPIQTGS

-356 YDVVF
+356 YDVAF
-361 EDVGFAYADGED
+361 DDVGFAYADGED
-373 VLGSVSF
+373 VLDGVSF
-380 KAREGQVT
+380 TAREGQVT

-412 SGTVFVGGVDVST
+412 SGAVFVGGVDVST

-433 AFSEVF
+433 SFSEVF

-452 IRLGRKDATNEEVL
+452 IRLGKKNATDEEVL
-466 AAARAARCDEFV
+466 AAAKAARCDEFV
-478 ERLPNGYDTMIG
+478 ERLPNGYDTLIG
-490 ENGSRLSGGERQR
+490 ENGGRLSGGERQR
-503 ISIARALLKD
+503 ISIARALLKN

-527 VENETY
+527 VENETQ

-559 ADKIVVLEGGCVV
+559 ADKIVVLEGGRVV
-572 EQGSPAELREKPDG
+572 EQGSPAELREKPEG
-586 RYRRMLELQRESEVW
+586 RYRRMLELQRESAAW

>member
-1 MRACGETTEQVRR
+1 
-14 GGLKGVTAVWRSI
+14 
-27 QDTFALTDQGMK
+27 MK

-62 YFTARGFIRYL
+62 YFVASDFVRYL
-73 DDPSV
+73 GEPAV
-78 GLPDMALFAVAIVAA
+78 GLPGMAPYVVGIVAA
-93 LVVMFVTQ
+93 LAVMFVTQ
-101 MWEYRATYTAVY
+101 MWEYRATYTVVY
-113 QESARK
+113 KESARK

-198 TALLLT
+198 VALLLT
-204 ARIQKS
+204 ARVQKS

-218 SLSFADGLQ
+218 SLSFVDGLQ

-237 SLNKVGVFQGELD
+237 SLNKVGAFQSDLGR
-250 CRIDRFEREKIDAEL
+250 RIDRFEREKIGAEL

-291 LLVTGQV
+291 LLVAGRV

-318 VVLQAVA
+318 VILQAIA
-325 ELMDMSLSLE
+325 ELMDMSLSLG
-335 RMRAIENEPVQTGS
+335 RMRAIENEPIQTGH

-356 YDVVF
+356 YDVAF
-361 EDVGFAYADGED
+361 DDVGFAYADGED
-373 VLGSVSF
+373 VLDGVSF
-380 KAREGQVT
+380 TAREGQVT

-412 SGTVFVGGVDVST
+412 SGAVFVGGVDVST

-433 AFSEVF
+433 SFSEVF

-452 IRLGRKDATNEEVL
+452 IRLGKKNATDEEVL
-466 AAARAARCDEFV
+466 AAAKAARCDEFV
-478 ERLPNGYDTMIG
+478 ERLPNGYDTLIG
-490 ENGSRLSGGERQR
+490 ENGGRLSGGERQR
-503 ISIARALLKD
+503 ISIARALLKN

-527 VENETY
+527 VENETQ

-559 ADKIVVLEGGCVV
+559 ADKIVVLEGGRVV
-572 EQGSPAELREKPDG
+572 EQGSPAELREKPEG
-586 RYRRMLELQRESEVW
+586 RYRRMLELQRESAAW

>member
-1 MRACGETTEQVRR
+1 MWRR
-14 GGLKGVTAVWRSI
+14 I
-27 QDTFALTDQGMK
+27 QDAFALTDQGMK

-62 YFTARGFIRYL
+62 YFTASDFIRYL
-73 DDPSV
+73 GDPAV
-78 GLPDMALFAVAIVAA
+78 GLPSMALYAVGIVAA
-93 LVVMFVTQ
+93 LAVMFVTQ
-101 MWEYRATYTAVY
+101 MWEYRGTYTVVY

-138 DLADLTSVIMK
+138 DLSDLTSVIMK

-170 STLVFAAMMFAFDWR
+170 STLVFAVMMFAFDWR

-198 TALLLT
+198 VALLLT
-204 ARIQKS
+204 ARVQKS

-237 SLNKVGVFQGELD
+237 SLNKVSAFQGELD
-250 CRIDRFEREKIDAEL
+250 RCIDCFEREKIDAEL

-291 LLVTGQV
+291 LLVAGQI

-318 VVLQAVA
+318 VILQAIA

-335 RMRAIENEPVQTGS
+335 RMRAIENEPIQTGR

-373 VLGSVSF
+373 VLNGVSF

-412 SGTVFVGGVDVST
+412 SGAVFVGGVDVST

-433 AFSEVF
+433 SFSEVF

-452 IRLGRKDATNEEVL
+452 IRLGKKDATDEEVL
-466 AAARAARCDEFV
+466 AAAKAARCDEFV

-527 VENETY
+527 VENETQ
-533 VQAALSELLQG
+533 VQAALSELLQD
-544 KTVLVIAHRMRTVDN
+544 KTVLVIAHRMRAVDN
-559 ADKIVVLEGGCVV
+559 ADKIVVLEDGRVA
-572 EQGSPAELREKPDG
+572 EQGSPAELRERPEG
-586 RYRRMLELQRESEVW
+586 EYRRMLELQRESGAW
-601 AL
+601 TL

>member
-1 MRACGETTEQVRR
+1 MWRR
-14 GGLKGVTAVWRSI
+14 I
-27 QDTFALTDQGMK
+27 QDAFALTDQGMK

-62 YFTARGFIRYL
+62 YFVASDFIRYL
-73 DDPSV
+73 DNPSV
-78 GLPDMALFAVAIVAA
+78 GLPSMALYAAGIVAA
-93 LVVMFVTQ
+93 LVVIFVTQ
-101 MWEYRATYTAVY
+101 MWEYRATYTVVY

-126 LRLLPLSFFGKR
+126 LRLLPLSFFGRR
-138 DLADLTSVIMK
+138 DLSDLTSVIMK

-170 STLVFAAMMFAFDWR
+170 STLVFAVMMFAFDWR

-198 TALLLT
+198 VALLLT
-204 ARIQKS
+204 ARVQKS

-218 SLSFADGLQ
+218 SLSFVDGLQ

-237 SLNKVGVFQGELD
+237 SLNKVSAFQGELD
-250 CRIDRFEREKIDAEL
+250 RCIDCFEREKIDAEL

-291 LLVTGQV
+291 LLVAGQI

-318 VVLQAVA
+318 VILQAIA

-335 RMRAIENEPVQTGS
+335 RMRAIENEAIQTGR

-361 EDVGFAYADGED
+361 DDVGFSYADGED
-373 VLGSVSF
+373 VLDSVSF

-412 SGTVFVGGVDVST
+412 SGAVFVGGVDVST

-433 AFSEVF
+433 SFSEVF

-452 IRLGRKDATNEEVL
+452 IRLGKKDATDEEVL
-466 AAARAARCDEFV
+466 AAAKAARCDEFV

-527 VENETY
+527 VENETQ

-559 ADKIVVLEGGCVV
+559 ADKIVVLENGRVA
-572 EQGSPAELREKPDG
+572 EQGSPAELRERPEG
-586 RYRRMLELQRESEVW
+586 EYRRMLELQRESGAW
-601 AL
+601 TL

>member
-1 MRACGETTEQVRR
+1 
-14 GGLKGVTAVWRSI
+14 
-27 QDTFALTDQGMK
+27 MK
-39 DFMRGAGF
+39 DFMHGVGF

-62 YFTARGFIRYL
+62 YFVASDFIGCL
-73 DDPSV
+73 GDPAACLPGMAPYAV
-78 GLPDMALFAVAIVAA
+78 GIVAA
-93 LVVMFVTQ
+93 LAVMFVTQ
-101 MWEYRATYTAVY
+101 MWEYRATYTVVY
-113 QESARK
+113 KESARK

-198 TALLLT
+198 AALLLT
-204 ARIQKS
+204 ARVQKS

-218 SLSFADGLQ
+218 SLSFVDGLQ

-237 SLNKVGVFQGELD
+237 SLNKVGAFQSDLGR
-250 CRIDRFEREKIDAEL
+250 RIDRFERERIDAEL

-291 LLVTGQV
+291 LLVAGRV

-318 VVLQAVA
+318 VILQAVA
-325 ELMDMSLSLE
+325 ELMDMSLSLK
-335 RMRAIENEPVQTGS
+335 RMRAIENEPIQTGS
-349 TSFEPQG
+349 TSFDPQG
-356 YDVVF
+356 YDVAF
-361 EDVGFAYADGED
+361 DDVGFAYADGED
-373 VLGSVSF
+373 VLDGVSF
-380 KAREGQVT
+380 TAREGQVT

-412 SGTVFVGGVDVST
+412 SGAVFVGGVDVST

-452 IRLGRKDATNEEVL
+452 IRLGKKNATDEEVL
-466 AAARAARCDEFV
+466 AAAKAARCDEFV
-478 ERLPNGYDTMIG
+478 ERLPNGYDTLIG
-490 ENGSRLSGGERQR
+490 ENGGRLSGGERQR
-503 ISIARALLKD
+503 ISIARALLKN

-527 VENETY
+527 VENETQ

-559 ADKIVVLEGGCVV
+559 ADKIVVLEGGRVV

-586 RYRRMLELQRESEVW
+586 RYRRMLELQRESAAW

>member
-1 MRACGETTEQVRR
+1 MTTVRR
-14 GGLKGVTAVWRSI
+14 RL
-27 QDTFALTDQGMK
+27 QDIFALTDQGMK

-62 YFTARGFIRYL
+62 YFVASDFIRYL
-73 DDPSV
+73 GEPAV
-78 GLPDMALFAVAIVAA
+78 GLPGMALYTVGIVAA
-93 LVVMFVTQ
+93 LAVMFITQ
-101 MWEYRATYTAVY
+101 MWEYRATYTVVY

-159 HTMPQIFGMGA
+159 HTMPQLFGMGA
-170 STLVFAAMMFAFDWR
+170 STLVFAVMMFAFDWR

-198 TALLLT
+198 AALLLT
-204 ARIQKS
+204 ARVQKS

-218 SLSFADGLQ
+218 SLSFVDGLQ

-237 SLNKVGVFQGELD
+237 SLNKVSAFQGELD
-250 CRIDRFEREKIDAEL
+250 HCIDRFEREKIGAEL

-291 LLVTGQV
+291 LLVAGRV

-318 VVLQAVA
+318 VILQAIA
-325 ELMDMSLSLE
+325 ELMDMSLSLG
-335 RMRAIENEPVQTGS
+335 RMRAIENEPIQTGH

-356 YDVVF
+356 YDVAF
-361 EDVGFAYADGED
+361 DDVGFAYADGED
-373 VLGSVSF
+373 VLDGVSF

-412 SGTVFVGGVDVST
+412 SGAVFVGGVDVST

-433 AFSEVF
+433 SFSEVF

-452 IRLGRKDATNEEVL
+452 IRLGKKNATDEEVL
-466 AAARAARCDEFV
+466 AAAKAARCDEFV
-478 ERLPNGYDTMIG
+478 ERLPNGYDTLIG

-503 ISIARALLKD
+503 ISIARALLKN

-527 VENETY
+527 VENETQ

-559 ADKIVVLEGGCVV
+559 ADKIVVLEGGRVV
-572 EQGSPAELREKPDG
+572 EQGSPAELREKPEG
-586 RYRRMLELQRESEVW
+586 RYRRMLELQRESAAW
-601 AL
+601 TL

>member
-1 MRACGETTEQVRR
+1 
-14 GGLKGVTAVWRSI
+14 
-27 QDTFALTDQGMK
+27 MK

-62 YFTARGFIRYL
+62 YFVASDFIGCL
-73 DDPSV
+73 GDPAVCLPSMAPYVV
-78 GLPDMALFAVAIVAA
+78 GIVAA
-93 LVVMFVTQ
+93 LAVMFVTQ
-101 MWEYRATYTAVY
+101 MWEYRATYTVVY

-198 TALLLT
+198 VALLLT
-204 ARIQKS
+204 ARVQKS

-218 SLSFADGLQ
+218 SLLFVDGLQ

-237 SLNKVGVFQGELD
+237 SLNKVGAFQSDLGR
-250 CRIDRFEREKIDAEL
+250 RIDRFEREKIGAEL

-291 LLVTGQV
+291 LLVAGRV

-318 VVLQAVA
+318 VILQAVA
-325 ELMDMSLSLE
+325 ELMDMSLSLG
-335 RMRAIENEPVQTGS
+335 RMRAIENEPIQTGS

-356 YDVVF
+356 YDVAF
-361 EDVGFAYADGED
+361 DDVGFAYADGED
-373 VLGSVSF
+373 VLDGVSF
-380 KAREGQVT
+380 TAREGQVT

-412 SGTVFVGGVDVST
+412 SGAVFVGGVDVST

-433 AFSEVF
+433 SFSEVF

-452 IRLGRKDATNEEVL
+452 IRLGKKNATDEEVL

-527 VENETY
+527 VENETQ

-559 ADKIVVLEGGCVV
+559 ADKIVVLEGGSVV
-572 EQGSPAELREKPDG
+572 EQGSPAELREKPEG
-586 RYRRMLELQRESEVW
+586 RYRRMLELQRESAAW

>member
-1 MRACGETTEQVRR
+1 
-14 GGLKGVTAVWRSI
+14 
-27 QDTFALTDQGMK
+27 MK

-62 YFTARGFIRYL
+62 YFVASDFVRYL
-73 DDPSV
+73 GEPAV
-78 GLPDMALFAVAIVAA
+78 GLPGMAPYAAGIVAA
-93 LVVMFVTQ
+93 LAVMFVTQ
-101 MWEYRATYTAVY
+101 MWEYRATYTVVY

-198 TALLLT
+198 VALLLT
-204 ARIQKS
+204 ARVQKS

-218 SLSFADGLQ
+218 SLSFVDGLQ

-237 SLNKVGVFQGELD
+237 SLNKVSAFQGELD
-250 CRIDRFEREKIDAEL
+250 HCIDRFEREKIGAEL

-291 LLVTGQV
+291 LLVAGRV

-304 VYLLAVTRVYDPIN
+304 VYLLTVTRVYDPIN
-318 VVLQAVA
+318 VILQAIA
-325 ELMDMSLSLE
+325 ELMDMSLSLK
-335 RMRAIENEPVQTGS
+335 RMRAIENEPIQTGS

-356 YDVVF
+356 YDVAF
-361 EDVGFAYADGED
+361 DDVGFAYADGED
-373 VLGSVSF
+373 VLDGVSF
-380 KAREGQVT
+380 TAREGQVT

-412 SGTVFVGGVDVST
+412 SGAVFVGGVDVST

-433 AFSEVF
+433 SFSEVF

-452 IRLGRKDATNEEVL
+452 IRLGKKNATDEEVL
-466 AAARAARCDEFV
+466 AAAKAARCDEFV
-478 ERLPNGYDTMIG
+478 ERLPNGYDTLIG
-490 ENGSRLSGGERQR
+490 ENGGRLSGGERQR
-503 ISIARALLKD
+503 ISIARALLKN

-527 VENETY
+527 VENETQ

-559 ADKIVVLEGGCVV
+559 ADKIVVLEGGRVV
-572 EQGSPAELREKPDG
+572 EQGSPAELREKPEG
-586 RYRRMLELQRESEVW
+586 KYRRMLELQRESAAW

>member
-1 MRACGETTEQVRR
+1 
-14 GGLKGVTAVWRSI
+14 
-27 QDTFALTDQGMK
+27 MK
-39 DFMRGAGF
+39 DFIRGAGF

-62 YFTARGFIRYL
+62 YFVASDFIRYL
-73 DDPSV
+73 DNPSV
-78 GLPDMALFAVAIVAA
+78 GLPGMALYAAGIVAA
-93 LVVMFVTQ
+93 LAVMFVTQ
-101 MWEYRATYTAVY
+101 MWEYRGTYTVVY

-119 RIAIAER
+119 RISIAER

-170 STLVFAAMMFAFDWR
+170 STLVFAVMMFAFDWR

-198 TALLLT
+198 VALLLT
-204 ARIQKS
+204 AHIQKS
-210 HTAKKNAA
+210 HTVKKNAA
-218 SLSFADGLQ
+218 SLSFADALQ

-237 SLNKVGVFQGELD
+237 SLNKVGAFQDELD
-250 CRIDRFEREKIDAEL
+250 CRIDRFEREKIGAEL

-282 ASVIVVGTM
+282 ASVIVVGTV
-291 LLVTGQV
+291 LLVAGQV
-298 DFLVFF
+298 DFFVFF
-304 VYLLAVTRVYDPIN
+304 VYLLAATRVYDPIN
-318 VVLQAVA
+318 VILQAIA

-335 RMRAIENEPVQTGS
+335 RMRAIENEPIQTGS

-403 LASRFWDVS
+403 LASRFWDAS
-412 SGTVFVGGVDVST
+412 SGAIFVGGVDVST

-452 IRLGRKDATNEEVL
+452 IRLGKKDATNEEVL

-533 VQAALSELLQG
+533 VQDALSELLQG

-586 RYRRMLELQRESEVW
+586 RYRRMLELQRESEAWV
-601 AL
+601 L

>member
-1 MRACGETTEQVRR
+1 MTTVRR
-14 GGLKGVTAVWRSI
+14 RL
-27 QDTFALTDQGMK
+27 QDIFALTDQGMK

-62 YFTARGFIRYL
+62 YFVASDFVRYL
-73 DDPSV
+73 GEPAV
-78 GLPDMALFAVAIVAA
+78 GLPGMALYAVGIVAA
-93 LVVMFVTQ
+93 LAVMFVTQ
-101 MWEYRATYTAVY
+101 MWEYRATYTVVY

-159 HTMPQIFGMGA
+159 HTMPQLFGMGA
-170 STLVFAAMMFAFDWR
+170 STLVFAVMMFAFDWR

-198 TALLLT
+198 AALLLT
-204 ARIQKS
+204 ARVQKS

-218 SLSFADGLQ
+218 SLSFVDGLQ

-237 SLNKVGVFQGELD
+237 SLNKVSAFQGELD
-250 CRIDRFEREKIDAEL
+250 HCIDRFEREKIGAEL

-291 LLVTGQV
+291 LLVAGRV

-318 VVLQAVA
+318 VILQAIA
-325 ELMDMSLSLE
+325 ELMDMSLSLG
-335 RMRAIENEPVQTGS
+335 RMRAIENEPIQTGR

-356 YDVVF
+356 YDVAF
-361 EDVGFAYADGED
+361 DDVGFAYADGED
-373 VLGSVSF
+373 VLDGVSF
-380 KAREGQVT
+380 TAREGQVT

-412 SGTVFVGGVDVST
+412 SGAVFVGGVDVST

-433 AFSEVF
+433 SFSEVF

-452 IRLGRKDATNEEVL
+452 IRLGKKNATDEEVL
-466 AAARAARCDEFV
+466 AAAKAARCDEFV
-478 ERLPNGYDTMIG
+478 ERLPNGYDTLIG
-490 ENGSRLSGGERQR
+490 ENGGRLSGGERQR
-503 ISIARALLKD
+503 ISIARALLKN

-527 VENETY
+527 VENETQ

-559 ADKIVVLEGGCVV
+559 ADKIVVLEGGRVV
-572 EQGSPAELREKPDG
+572 EQGSPAELREKPEG
-586 RYRRMLELQRESEVW
+586 RYRRMLELQRESAAW

>member
-1 MRACGETTEQVRR
+1 
-14 GGLKGVTAVWRSI
+14 
-27 QDTFALTDQGMK
+27 MK

-62 YFTARGFIRYL
+62 YFVASDFIGCL
-73 DDPSV
+73 GDPAVCLPSMAPYVV
-78 GLPDMALFAVAIVAA
+78 GIVAA
-93 LVVMFVTQ
+93 LAVMFVTQ
-101 MWEYRATYTAVY
+101 MWEYRATYTVVY

-198 TALLLT
+198 VALLLT
-204 ARIQKS
+204 ARVQKS

-218 SLSFADGLQ
+218 SLLFVDGLQ

-237 SLNKVGVFQGELD
+237 SLNKVGAFQSDLGR
-250 CRIDRFEREKIDAEL
+250 RIDRFEREKIGAEL

-291 LLVTGQV
+291 LLVAGRV

-318 VVLQAVA
+318 VILQAVA
-325 ELMDMSLSLE
+325 ELMDMSLSLK
-335 RMRAIENEPVQTGS
+335 RMRAIENEPIQTGS

-356 YDVVF
+356 YDVAF
-361 EDVGFAYADGED
+361 DDVGFAYADGED
-373 VLGSVSF
+373 VLDGVSF
-380 KAREGQVT
+380 TAREGQVT

-412 SGTVFVGGVDVST
+412 SGAVFVGGVDVST

-433 AFSEVF
+433 SFSEVF

-452 IRLGRKDATNEEVL
+452 IRLGKKNATDEEVL

-527 VENETY
+527 VENETQ

-559 ADKIVVLEGGCVV
+559 ADKIVVLEGGSVV
-572 EQGSPAELREKPDG
+572 EQGSPAELREKPEG
-586 RYRRMLELQRESEVW
+586 RYRRMLELQRESAAW

>member
-1 MRACGETTEQVRR
+1 MV
-14 GGLKGVTAVWRSI
+14 AVWRRI
-27 QDTFALTDQGMK
+27 QNAFALTDQGMK

-62 YFTARGFIRYL
+62 YFVASDFIGCL
-73 DDPSV
+73 GDPAACLPSMAPYVV
-78 GLPDMALFAVAIVAA
+78 GIVAA
-93 LVVMFVTQ
+93 LAVMFVTQ
-101 MWEYRATYTAVY
+101 MWEYRATYTVVY
-113 QESARK
+113 EESARK

-198 TALLLT
+198 AALLLT
-204 ARIQKS
+204 ARVQKS

-218 SLSFADGLQ
+218 SLSFVDGLQ

-237 SLNKVGVFQGELD
+237 SLNKVGAFQSDLGR
-250 CRIDRFEREKIDAEL
+250 RIDRFEREKIGAEL

-291 LLVTGQV
+291 LLVAGRV

-318 VVLQAVA
+318 VILQAIA
-325 ELMDMSLSLE
+325 ELMDMSLSLG
-335 RMRAIENEPVQTGS
+335 RMRAIENEPIQTGS
-349 TSFEPQG
+349 TSFDPQG
-356 YDVVF
+356 YDVAF
-361 EDVGFAYADGED
+361 DDVGFAYADGED
-373 VLGSVSF
+373 VLDGVSF
-380 KAREGQVT
+380 TAREGQVT

-412 SGTVFVGGVDVST
+412 SGAVFVGGVDVST

-433 AFSEVF
+433 SFSEVF

-452 IRLGRKDATNEEVL
+452 IRLGKKNATDEEVL
-466 AAARAARCDEFV
+466 AAARAARCGEFV
-478 ERLPNGYDTMIG
+478 ERLPNGYDTLIG
-490 ENGSRLSGGERQR
+490 ENGGRLSGGERQR
-503 ISIARALLKD
+503 ISIARALLKN

-527 VENETY
+527 VENETQ

-559 ADKIVVLEGGCVV
+559 ADKIVVLEGGRVV
-572 EQGSPAELREKPDG
+572 EQGSPAELREKPEG
-586 RYRRMLELQRESEVW
+586 RYRRMLELQRESAAW

>member
-1 MRACGETTEQVRR
+1 
-14 GGLKGVTAVWRSI
+14 
-27 QDTFALTDQGMK
+27 MK

-62 YFTARGFIRYL
+62 YFVASDFVRYL
-73 DDPSV
+73 GEPAV
-78 GLPDMALFAVAIVAA
+78 GLPGMAPYVVGIVAA
-93 LVVMFVTQ
+93 LAVMFVTQ
-101 MWEYRATYTAVY
+101 MWEYRATYTVVY
-113 QESARK
+113 KESARK

-198 TALLLT
+198 AALLLT
-204 ARIQKS
+204 ARVQKS

-218 SLSFADGLQ
+218 SLSFVDGLQ

-237 SLNKVGVFQGELD
+237 SLNKVGAFQSDLGR
-250 CRIDRFEREKIDAEL
+250 RIDRFEREKIGAEL

-291 LLVTGQV
+291 LLVAGRV

-318 VVLQAVA
+318 VILQAIA
-325 ELMDMSLSLE
+325 ELMDMSLSLG
-335 RMRAIENEPVQTGS
+335 RMRAIENEPIQTGH

-356 YDVVF
+356 YDVAF
-361 EDVGFAYADGED
+361 DDVGFAYADGED
-373 VLGSVSF
+373 VLDGVSF
-380 KAREGQVT
+380 TAREGQVT

-412 SGTVFVGGVDVST
+412 SGAVFVGGVDVST
-425 VDPETLLS
+425 VDPETLLPS
-433 AFSEVF
+433 FSEVF

-452 IRLGRKDATNEEVL
+452 IRLGKKNATDEEVL
-466 AAARAARCDEFV
+466 AAAKAARCDEFV
-478 ERLPNGYDTMIG
+478 ERLPNGYDTLIG
-490 ENGSRLSGGERQR
+490 ENGGRLSGGERQR
-503 ISIARALLKD
+503 ISIARALLKN

-527 VENETY
+527 VENETQ

-559 ADKIVVLEGGCVV
+559 ADKIVVLEGGRVV
-572 EQGSPAELREKPDG
+572 EQGSPAELREKPEG
-586 RYRRMLELQRESEVW
+586 RYRRMLELQRESAAW

>member
-1 MRACGETTEQVRR
+1 MQRR
-14 GGLKGVTAVWRSI
+14 L
-27 QDTFALTDQGMK
+27 QDIFALTDQGMK
-39 DFMRGAGF
+39 DFIRGAGF

-62 YFTARGFIRYL
+62 YFVASDFVRYL
-73 DDPSV
+73 GDPAV
-78 GLPDMALFAVAIVAA
+78 GLPGMTLYAVGIVAA
-93 LVVMFVTQ
+93 LAVMFVTQ
-101 MWEYRATYTAVY
+101 MWEYRATYTVVY

-170 STLVFAAMMFAFDWR
+170 STLVFAVMMFAFDWR

-198 TALLLT
+198 VALLLT
-204 ARIQKS
+204 ARVQKS

-218 SLSFADGLQ
+218 SLSFVDGLQ

-237 SLNKVGVFQGELD
+237 SLNKVSAFQGELD
-250 CRIDRFEREKIDAEL
+250 RRIDRFEREKIGAEL
-265 AMGVAVCSAQ
+265 AMGMAVCSAQ

-282 ASVIVVGTM
+282 ASVIVAGTM
-291 LLVTGQV
+291 LLVAGQV

-318 VVLQAVA
+318 VILQAIA

-335 RMRAIENEPVQTGS
+335 RMRAIENEPIQTGC

-361 EDVGFAYADGED
+361 DDVGFAYADGED
-373 VLGSVSF
+373 VLDGVSF
-380 KAREGQVT
+380 RAREGQVT

-412 SGTVFVGGVDVST
+412 SGAVFVGGVDVST

-433 AFSEVF
+433 SFSEVF

-452 IRLGRKDATNEEVL
+452 IRLGKKDATDEEVL
-466 AAARAARCDEFV
+466 AAAKAARCDEFV
-478 ERLPNGYDTMIG
+478 ERLPNGYGTMIG

-503 ISIARALLKD
+503 ISIARALLKN

-527 VENETY
+527 VENETQ
-533 VQAALSELLQG
+533 VQAALSELLQD

-559 ADKIVVLEGGCVV
+559 ADKIVVLDGGRVA

-586 RYRRMLELQRESEVW
+586 RYRRMLELQRESAAW

>member
-1 MRACGETTEQVRR
+1 
-14 GGLKGVTAVWRSI
+14 
-27 QDTFALTDQGMK
+27 MK

-62 YFTARGFIRYL
+62 YFVASDFIRYL
-73 DDPSV
+73 GEPAV
-78 GLPDMALFAVAIVAA
+78 GLPGMALYAAGIVAA
-93 LVVMFVTQ
+93 LAVMFVTQ
-101 MWEYRATYTAVY
+101 MWEYRATYTVVY
-113 QESARK
+113 KESARK

-198 TALLLT
+198 VALLLT
-204 ARIQKS
+204 ARVQKS

-218 SLSFADGLQ
+218 SLSFVDGLQ

-237 SLNKVGVFQGELD
+237 SLNKVGAFQSDLGR
-250 CRIDRFEREKIDAEL
+250 RIDRFEREKIGAEL

-291 LLVTGQV
+291 LLVTGRV

-318 VVLQAVA
+318 VILQAVA
-325 ELMDMSLSLE
+325 ELMDMSLSLK
-335 RMRAIENEPVQTGS
+335 RMRAIENEPIQTGS

-356 YDVVF
+356 YDVAF
-361 EDVGFAYADGED
+361 DDVGFAYADGED
-373 VLGSVSF
+373 VLDGVSF
-380 KAREGQVT
+380 TAREGQVT

-412 SGTVFVGGVDVST
+412 SGAVFVGGVDVST

-433 AFSEVF
+433 SFSEVF

-452 IRLGRKDATNEEVL
+452 IRLGKKNATDEEVL
-466 AAARAARCDEFV
+466 AAAKAARCDEFV
-478 ERLPNGYDTMIG
+478 ERLPNGYDTLIG
-490 ENGSRLSGGERQR
+490 ENGGRLSGGERQR
-503 ISIARALLKD
+503 ISIARALLKN

-527 VENETY
+527 VENETQ

-559 ADKIVVLEGGCVV
+559 ADKIVVLEGGRVV
-572 EQGSPAELREKPDG
+572 EQGSPAELREKPEG
-586 RYRRMLELQRESEVW
+586 RYRRMLELQRESAAW